1 MKNVKLY
8 FTQPARYYGKLMLGI
23 VLGLIIYDFIN
34 GFYTGIKF
42 YFQNQ

>member
-8 FTQPARYYGKLMLGI
+8 FTQTASYYGKPMLGI
-23 VLGLIIYDFIN
+23 VLGLMIYDFIN

-42 YFQNQ
+42 YLQNQ